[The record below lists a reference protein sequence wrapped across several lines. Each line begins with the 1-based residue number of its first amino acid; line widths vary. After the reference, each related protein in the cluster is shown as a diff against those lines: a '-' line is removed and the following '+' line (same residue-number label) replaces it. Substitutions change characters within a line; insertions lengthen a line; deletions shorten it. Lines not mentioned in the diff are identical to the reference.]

1 MTKLFAVLMCGM
13 ISGALFA
20 EALPLKPD
28 MLKKAQGD
36 VGTLMEEDGLLTA
49 ELKGVT
55 AAEGTGN
62 RYLSFN
68 IDLPEELDL
77 TGKALKIRV
86 KTDTPDVVRGFYV
99 RAYNAGDLRKPVWS
113 FQTWRPRLTAEYA
126 DILLVPDENGALD
139 WEKGVVS
146 GAAPSSVK
154 RIQFHVG
161 TPQGGK
167 EMNLK
172 VKSVEIVPSP
182 RDAMIKATAGVGTYT
197 SQTRSRFSQ
206 TPVVTVEDGAIRIMG
221 KSAVEYKQLNR
232 YEGIVLNF
240 AEPINMTQKK
250 LSFDMR
256 AVGPTSQVYIR
267 AYDAANKK
275 TVMSFF
281 KAPPPLE
288 WTPVTLAVGQ
298 NGEFRWEG
306 NVVDGGSP
314 DAVTGIDF
322 IFCTPKP
329 GADFGIEIR
338 NLKVE

>member
-1 MTKLFAVLMCGM
+1 MSEDRQAFNPY
-13 ISGALFA
+13 
-20 EALPLKPD
+20 LPLNEYIPD
-28 MLKKAQGD
+28 GEPHVFGD
-36 VGTLMEEDGLLTA
+36 RVYLFGSHEEEGGKEFCNLGYEFYSAPLNDLSDWTS
-49 ELKGVT
+49 KGVNYE
-55 AAEGTGN
+55 ARQDPSYGPKN
-62 RYLSFN
+62 RYMY
-68 IDLPEELDL
+68 
-77 TGKALKIRV
+77 A
-86 KTDTPDVVRGFYV
+86 PDVVRGFYV